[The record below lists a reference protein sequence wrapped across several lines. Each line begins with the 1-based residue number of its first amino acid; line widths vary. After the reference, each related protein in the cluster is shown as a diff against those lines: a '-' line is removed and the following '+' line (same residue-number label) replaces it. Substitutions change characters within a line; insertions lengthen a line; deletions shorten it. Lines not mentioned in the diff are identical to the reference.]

1 MMRGMLRLC
10 SANLLLAVLAPAVTG
25 QTPPPAGNPTMQRFA
40 NRNGSFHVD
49 LPAGWRQLAPN
60 EALRLSEL
68 PGAPRD
74 LWRAEPRS
82 QYAIGPVDAWMRGD
96 FGGPWLY
103 VTEIVDA
110 AVLPADF
117 EAVLPRLWQAHGEAN
132 DLQHNITDIR
142 SETVGSLNHPVRTA
156 IRTTRA
162 ADGGGACTSLDAY
175 TTSGR
180 QQLTLAFTCAAAD
193 FERYEA
199 TFRAWLQTA
208 SFARP
213 ARVEAT
219 LTDRLWSPLWTGA
232 AVSLVLLM
240 LYKHSRRKR

>member
-1 MMRGMLRLC
+1 MMRGMPRLRT
-10 SANLLLAVLAPAVTG
+10 APLLFAALAPALVG
-25 QTPPPAGNPTMQRFA
+25 QTTPPAAATPMQRFA
-40 NRNGSFHVD
+40 NRNGSLQVD

-60 EALRLSEL
+60 EALRISEI

-82 QYAIGPVDAWMRGD
+82 QYAIGPVDAWLRGD
-96 FGGPWLY
+96 FQGPWLY
-103 VTEIVDA
+103 VTEIADA

-117 EAVLPRLWQAHGEAN
+117 ETVLPLLWQAHGEAN
-132 DLQHNITDIR
+132 GLQHEITDIR

-162 ADGGGACTSLDAY
+162 ADGSGACTSLDAY

-180 QQLTLAFTCAAAD
+180 QQLTLAFTCAAAE
-193 FERYEA
+193 FPRHEA
-199 TFRAWLQTA
+199 SFRAWLQTA
-208 SFARP
+208 GFARP
-213 ARVEAT
+213 ARVETT
-219 LTDRLWSPLWTGA
+219 LSDRLWSPLWTGA

-240 LYKHSRRKR
+240 LYKHSRRRR